1 MRRIGTRRNL
11 GANPTSAST
20 SRAARSSC
28 NNVSGTPSST
38 LTTQSRHA
46 GPRTA
51 QSSQSITTGVP
62 GPGAATF
69 SLSGPLLYAI
79 GSVLS
84 IELSRAARTLTAG
97 TDIWPPASRPADR
110 RGNTGVSVRVLNVTP
125 MGVTGANQLSFADV
139 PGAWAVI
146 HSEAEEVSLR
156 ETTFVVVD
164 LETTG
169 GRATS
174 TPGTPERPP
183 ARPDAITEIGAV
195 KVRGGAVLGEFATLV
210 DPQRSIPPQIVQL
223 TGITTAMVCDAPTID
238 AVLPMFLEFAGES
251 VLVAHNAGFDI
262 GFLRAAAQRCDIP
275 WPRPQVLCT
284 VRLARRVLSREEAPS
299 VRLAALARLFAV
311 AAQPTHRALDDA
323 RATVEVLH
331 ALIERVGNQGVHTYA
346 DLRWYLPDV
355 TPTQRR
361 KRVLAEGLPHR
372 PGVYL
377 FRGPSGEVL
386 YVGTAIDLRRRV
398 SQYFTGADP
407 RGRMKEMVTLAGA
420 VDHVE
425 CAHALEA
432 GVRELRMLAAH
443 APPYNRRSRFPQ
455 RWWWVALTDE
465 AFPRLSVL
473 RGPRHDRTVGPFR
486 SRADAAQTAALL
498 ARFTGLRTCTARLAR
513 SALHGPACP
522 EVEVSPCPAA
532 RDVTATQYAAAV
544 ARVAALIDGLDSAA
558 LAAAVDEVSA
568 LAEHR
573 HYESAARLRDRTAT
587 AVEALWRGQRLR
599 ALAALPELIAARP
612 DGPNGQ
618 GGYQLAVIRHGQLAA
633 AGTAGRGVPPIPVVD
648 AIRAGAQTILP
659 APAPLGGALVEETAL
674 IARWLAAPGVRIV
687 RVADEGWSSPL
698 RSAGAW
704 AAWAAV
710 ARSARLAGEQ
720 ASQTWDSNLLAE
732 PHPSREQLFGRP
744 GVDGSGGLLQPVL
757 PRRQP
762 FSTAG

>member
-1 MRRIGTRRNL
+1 M
-11 GANPTSAST
+11 A
-20 SRAARSSC
+20 
-28 NNVSGTPSST
+28 
-38 LTTQSRHA
+38 
-46 GPRTA
+46 
-51 QSSQSITTGVP
+51 TGQ
-62 GPGAATF
+62 
-69 SLSGPLLYAI
+69 
-79 GSVLS
+79 
-84 IELSRAARTLTAG
+84 
-97 TDIWPPASRPADR
+97 
-110 RGNTGVSVRVLNVTP
+110 VSVRVLNVTP
-125 MGVTGANQLSFADV
+125 VSVTGATQLSLADAQ
-139 PGAWAVI
+139 GAWVP
-146 HSEAEEVSLR
+146 AEEVSLR

-174 TPGTPERPP
+174 TPGRPESP
-183 ARPDAITEIGAV
+183 ADAITEIGAV

-238 AVLPMFLEFAGES
+238 AVLPMFFEFAGDS

-262 GFLRAAAQRCDIP
+262 GFLRAAAQRCNIP
-275 WPRPQVLCT
+275 WRRPQVLCT

-323 RATVEVLH
+323 RATVDVLH

-346 DLRWYLPDV
+346 DLRSYLPDV

-361 KRVLAEGLPHR
+361 KRVLADGLPHR

-398 SQYFTGADP
+398 SQYFNGADP
-407 RGRMKEMVTLAGA
+407 RGRMKEMVALADK
-420 VDHVE
+420 VEHVE
-425 CAHALEA
+425 CAHPLEA

-465 AFPRLSVL
+465 AFPRLSAV
-473 RGPRHDRTVGPFR
+473 RAPRHDRAVGPFR
-486 SRADAAQTAALL
+486 TRADATETAALL

-544 ARVAALIDGLDSAA
+544 ARVAALIDGRDNTA
-558 LAAAVDEVSA
+558 LAAAVHQVTA
-568 LAEHR
+568 LAER
-573 HYESAARLRDRTAT
+573 RQYETAARLRDRIVT

-599 ALAALPELIAARP
+599 ALAALPELIAAAP
-612 DGPNGQ
+612 DGR
-618 GGYQLAVIRHGQLAA
+618 GGYHLAVIRHGQLAA
-633 AGTAGRGVPPIPVVD
+633 AGTAGCGVPPIPVVD
-648 AIRAGAQTILP
+648 AIHAGAQAILP
-659 APAPLGGALVEETAL
+659 TPAPLGGALVEETAL

-687 RVADEGWSSPL
+687 RVSDEGWASPL
-698 RSAGAW
+698 GSAGAW
-704 AAWAAV
+704 AAWAAL

-720 ASQTWDSNLLAE
+720 AVQDRDSDLLAE

-744 GVDGSGGLLQPVL
+744 GVDGSTGALQPVF

-762 FSTAG
+762 FSAAG